1 MAWMNPWPAILLW
14 SAVSG
19 TVSGLL
25 LRRWL
30 AVVVAGA
37 VAWLGVAA
45 WVLYEEYGVTRVID
59 YSKGPSMWP
68 IALVLAGTVA
78 AVVGASTA
86 AAVGRLRRNERLTA
100 AEWALAAVALLM
112 FIGAGP
118 ALVLALTHGRW
129 ALIG

>member
-1 MAWMNPWPAILLW
+1 MNPWPAILVW

-19 TVSGLL
+19 TVSSLL
-25 LRRWL
+25 LRRRL

-37 VAWLGVAA
+37 VAWLGVAV

-68 IALVLAGTVA
+68 IAILFAGTVS

-86 AAVGRLRRNERLTA
+86 AAVGRFRTKP
-100 AEWALAAVALLM
+100 
-112 FIGAGP
+112 P
-118 ALVLALTHGRW
+118 AR
-129 ALIG
+129 